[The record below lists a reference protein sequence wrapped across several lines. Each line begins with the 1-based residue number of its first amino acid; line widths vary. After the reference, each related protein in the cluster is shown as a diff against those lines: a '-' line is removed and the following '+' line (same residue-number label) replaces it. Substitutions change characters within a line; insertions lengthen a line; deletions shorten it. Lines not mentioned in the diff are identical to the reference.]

1 MIYSKRKKTRKY
13 NVGFVKY
20 AKSGG
25 AWKNGRQGNWEAEVE
40 PYMQRQAK
48 MKPIVASYAN
58 CIIGFDMNKSLRKS
72 ILEMSITFAFVLYI
86 IIIESICH
94 FSQLPWSPTCTSV
107 GFLSSFSPRLAHQ
120 KHSISWW
127 FYSMNILLVKSVWIK
142 SLRDLLSVLNQSQTL
157 QNPNQT
163 NIKFLLILGTYN
175 LAFKYILCFYI
186 YIYSVF
192 FTLLL
197 LSVKKLN

>member
-1 MIYSKRKKTRKY
+1 MEEWPTRKL
-13 NVGFVKY
+13 G
-20 AKSGG
+20 SWGG
-25 AWKNGRQGNWEAEVE
+25 AIYAE
-40 PYMQRQAK
+40 RQAK

-58 CIIGFDMNKSLRKS
+58 GIIGFDMNKSLRKS
-72 ILEMSITFAFVLYI
+72 ILEMSITFAFVLYT

-186 YIYSVF
+186 YIYIYSVF

>member
-1 MIYSKRKKTRKY
+1 M
-13 NVGFVKY
+13 
-20 AKSGG
+20 SGG

-58 CIIGFDMNKSLRKS
+58 GIIGFDMNKSLRKL
-72 ILEMSITFAFVLYI
+72 ILEMSIIFTFVLYI

-94 FSQLPWSPTCTSV
+94 FSQLPWSPTSL

-120 KHSISWW
+120 KHSISW

-142 SLRDLLSVLNQSQTL
+142 SLPDLLSV
-157 QNPNQT
+157 QN
-163 NIKFLLILGTYN
+163 
-175 LAFKYILCFYI
+175 
-186 YIYSVF
+186 
-192 FTLLL
+192 
-197 LSVKKLN
+197 